1 MFFPRKHISRFCNEH
16 ALKSAMQ
23 KNRQGSRYPPPQTA
37 EVLLSSLTHY
47 IKKPKTR
54 TISSSTQHSDEGRNT
69 PDDQDGPKIIKP
81 LDPFG
86 KNR

>member
-1 MFFPRKHISRFCNEH
+1 
-16 ALKSAMQ
+16 MQ

-47 IKKPKTR
+47 IKKPKAR
-54 TISSSTQHSDEGRNT
+54 TTSSSTQHSDEGRST
-69 PDDQDGPKIIKP
+69 PDDPDGPRTIKP

-86 KNR
+86 KYTQ